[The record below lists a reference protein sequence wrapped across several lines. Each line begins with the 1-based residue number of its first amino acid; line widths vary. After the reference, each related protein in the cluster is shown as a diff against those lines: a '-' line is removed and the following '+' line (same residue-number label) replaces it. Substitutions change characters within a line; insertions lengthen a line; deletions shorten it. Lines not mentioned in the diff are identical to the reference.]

1 MAVLRFPEG
10 FVWGTASASYQ
21 IEGSPLADGAG
32 TSIWHTFAHQSG
44 TITGGDNGDVACDHY
59 RRFRQDV
66 AIMRGL
72 GLGAYRFSIAWPRLF
87 PSGRGAVN
95 TAGLAFYDRLIDALL
110 EVDIT
115 PMATLYHWDLPQAL
129 EDQGGW
135 TCADIAERFADYSD
149 TAFAA
154 FADRVPLWITFNEPA
169 MFTWLG
175 YAIGAHAPGRSNFG
189 EALRAGH
196 NVLRAHGLAVERFR
210 QHESAGSIG
219 ITVSVQ
225 AHMPADPDDPR
236 DVKAAARSR
245 GFNNEWFVDPIV
257 FGTYPVAMCDQF
269 GESLPDIDTAD
280 RALFTTPVDFIGVN
294 YYTRTIVRDD
304 ENGFFKT
311 RTCRAPGAYTAMDWE
326 VYPAGLWLVLKEFHE
341 RYGLPLYVT
350 ENGAGFEEETI
361 GPQGRVEDVERLRY
375 LQSHLEMCHRAI
387 ADGVDLRGYMLWS
400 LIDNFEWTFGFS
412 KRFGIVHCDFQTQ
425 VRTPKLSALWY
436 QRVIEENGI

>member
-1 MAVLRFPEG
+1 M
-10 FVWGTASASYQ
+10 
-21 IEGSPLADGAG
+21 
-32 TSIWHTFAHQSG
+32 
-44 TITGGDNGDVACDHY
+44 
-59 RRFRQDV
+59 
-66 AIMRGL
+66 
-72 GLGAYRFSIAWPRLF
+72 
-87 PSGRGAVN
+87 
-95 TAGLAFYDRLIDALL
+95 
-110 EVDIT
+110 
-115 PMATLYHWDLPQAL
+115 
-129 EDQGGW
+129 
-135 TCADIAERFADYSD
+135 
-149 TAFAA
+149 
-154 FADRVPLWITFNEPA
+154 
-169 MFTWLG
+169 
-175 YAIGAHAPGRSNFG
+175 
-189 EALRAGH
+189 
-196 NVLRAHGLAVERFR
+196 
-210 QHESAGSIG
+210 
-219 ITVSVQ
+219 
-225 AHMPADPDDPR
+225 
-236 DVKAAARSR
+236 KAAARSR